1 MVAYKNRYLIVF
13 GGMQEVT
20 NELNDLHMFDIQL
33 NKWYIL
39 EDDNKNASA
48 SGSPKNKAIM

>member
-1 MVAYKNRYLIVF
+1 
-13 GGMQEVT
+13 VT
-20 NELNDLHMFDIQL
+20 NELNDLHMFDIES

-39 EDDNKNASA
+39 EEDNKNASA